1 MSDRWLSPRPQ
12 VSSNNKTDHNDIAE
26 ILLKVALEIIKQI
39 GKQTNNAT
47 IDKNFVIQLFI

>member
-1 MSDRWLSPRPQ
+1 VSDRWLSPRPQ
-12 VSSNNKTDHNDIAE
+12 VSLNNKTDHNDIAE